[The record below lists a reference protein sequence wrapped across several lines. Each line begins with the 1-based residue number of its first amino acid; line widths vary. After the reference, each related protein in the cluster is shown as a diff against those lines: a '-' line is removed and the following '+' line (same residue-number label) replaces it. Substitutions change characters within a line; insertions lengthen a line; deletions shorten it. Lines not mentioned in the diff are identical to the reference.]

1 MIRITISVVV
11 QVLAN
16 AIGLIAAALIL
27 DDMSLTAAA
36 FILDVLIFTGINVLA
51 QPLIIKMAMQNASS
65 LTGSSALI
73 SSFVALVLTAWLS
86 DGLRIKGTVT
96 WLLATVII
104 WGASLLAAFLLPALV
119 FKKWMRTAPTRTA
132 R

>member
-1 MIRITISVVV
+1 MVRITITVVI

-27 DDMSLTAAA
+27 DDMSLTTAA
-36 FILDVLIFTGINVLA
+36 FVLDVLIFTGINVIA
-51 QPLIIKMAMQNASS
+51 QPLIIKTAMQNAAS

-73 SSFVALVLTAWLS
+73 SSFVALIVTAWLS
-86 DGLRIKGTVT
+86 DGLQISGTVT

-104 WGASLLAAFLLPALV
+104 WGVSLLAAFLLPVLV
-119 FKKWMRTAPTRTA
+119 FKKWMGTAPA
-132 R
+132 RQR